1 MTKRY
6 YFYIRYI
13 PAHADFELLAGR

>member
-13 PAHADFELLAGR
+13 PAHADFELLA